1 MKINS
6 PEYYNALKDYNIQV
20 NSGFLFKSD
29 DIFSKYVEDLYSL
42 RQQYSKSDPM
52 NFIAKLLLNSLFG
65 RFAMKPINIFTK
77 YISRDENIFDFLD
90 QFEIHDWHDID
101 KNTFLLSYS
110 PKNSNELTFED
121 FKNSISIASAITA
134 YSRVFMSKF
143 KNNLLYYGDTDS
155 AFIEGELDPS
165 LIGKELGQFKLEY
178 TFKEAVFFC
187 FARPKIYAGITTD
200 GRYICKIKGF
210 KNSQDVPFETM
221 KSLLNKDSSLSLN
234 HVKWFRNISESEILM
249 KDQLYELTK
258 SNSKRDFIYNDKG
271 IAIGTKPIPFKLV
284 NNFKLEV
291 DSKE

>member
-42 RQQYSKSDPM
+42 RQQYAKSDPM

-143 KNNLLYYGDTDS
+143 KNNQLYYGDTDS

-165 LIGKELGQFKLEY
+165 LIGKELGEFKLEY
-178 TFKEAVFFC
+178 TFKEIVFLG
-187 FARPKIYAGITTD
+187 PKIYAGITTD
-200 GRYICKIKGF
+200 GKYICKVKGF
-210 KNSQDVPFETM
+210 KNSTAIPFETM
-221 KSLLNKDSSLSLN
+221 KSLLHKDKTVSLN
-234 HVKWFRNISESEILM
+234 HVKWFRDISSAEILM
-249 KDQLYELTK
+249 KDQLYELVK

-271 IAIGTKPIPFKLV
+271 IAIATIPFKLV
-284 NNFKLEV
+284 NNFKINIQSDNLN
-291 DSKE
+291 